1 MNFETYMANRFR
13 KSNSYKSTVSSP
25 IIKIS
30 VSSIVIGIVMMI
42 ISISSSVGLQNTIQT
57 KVSSFFGHISISN
70 FENNSSLSSLKPI
83 KIDLKK
89 EELIKNPKISNIQ
102 YVAYKSGLIIN
113 KKSFEG
119 VIFKGIS
126 SNFDWSV
133 FSNYIIDGNVVNTT
147 NEMTN
152 DVIISEYLSKKLSLE
167 VNQKFKTT
175 FFKSNSIVAPNER
188 IFKVVGIY
196 KSGFNE
202 FDEVYF
208 IGDIRHIQKMN
219 KWQRHEIGSIEVII
233 DNFDEIDNVTQELYD
248 ETSSALNVLSIKERF
263 PEIFNWIALFDI
275 NVLLIIIIM
284 ILVCGINMITALLVT
299 VLEKVSLIGVLKT
312 LGSSNNSIRS
322 IFLINGT
329 YLISLGM
336 IIGNLIS
343 ILIIF
348 LQNKTGLINLD
359 PETYYVSELPFDFNF
374 SSILFLNMGV
384 LVLCFLMLILPSLVI
399 TKISPSESI
408 KINYISY

>member
-1 MNFETYMANRFR
+1 MANRFR

-30 VSSIVIGIVMMI
+30 VSSIVIGIVMMV

-89 EELIKNPKISNIQ
+89 EVLIKNPKISNIQ

-133 FSNYIIDGNVVNTT
+133 FSNYIIEGNVINTT
-147 NEMTN
+147 DEITN

-175 FFKSNSIVAPNER
+175 FFKSNSILAPNER

-208 IGDIRHIQKMN
+208 VGDIRHIQKMN
-219 KWQRHEIGSIEVII
+219 KWQMDEIGSIEVII
-233 DNFDEIDNVTQELYD
+233 ENFDEIDNVTQQLYD

-284 ILVCGINMITALLVT
+284 ILVGGINMITALLVT
-299 VLEKVSLIGVLKT
+299 VLEKASLIGVLKT

-374 SSILFLNMGV
+374 SSILFLNIGV
-384 LVLCFLMLILPSLVI
+384 LVLCFMMLILPSLVI
-399 TKISPSESI
+399 TKISPSESV
-408 KINYISY
+408 KIN

>member
-83 KIDLKK
+83 KIDLEK
-89 EELIKNPKISNIQ
+89 EVLIKNSKISNIQ
-102 YVAYKSGLIIN
+102 YVAYKPGLIIN

-119 VIFKGIS
+119 VVLKGIS
-126 SNFDWSV
+126 SNFDWSI
-133 FSNYIIDGNVVNTT
+133 FSNYIIDGNVINTT

-152 DVIISEYLSKKLSLE
+152 NVIISEYLSKKLSLE

-284 ILVCGINMITALLVT
+284 ILVGGINMITALLVT
-299 VLEKVSLIGVLKT
+299 VLEKASLIGVLKT

-322 IFLINGT
+322 IFLINGI

-336 IIGNLIS
+336 IIGNFIS

-348 LQNKTGLINLD
+348 LQNKIGFIMLD
-359 PETYYVSELPFDFNF
+359 PVTYYVSELPFDFNIL
-374 SSILFLNMGV
+374 SIVFLNIGV
-384 LVLCFLMLILPSLVI
+384 LILCLLMLILPSLVI
-399 TKISPSESI
+399 TKINPAESV
-408 KINYISY
+408 KIN

>member
-30 VSSIVIGIVMMI
+30 VSSIVIGIVMMV

-89 EELIKNPKISNIQ
+89 EVLIKNPKISNIQ

-133 FSNYIIDGNVVNTT
+133 FSNYIIDGNVINTT
-147 NEMTN
+147 NEITN

-175 FFKSNSIVAPNER
+175 FFKSNSILAPNER

-219 KWQRHEIGSIEVII
+219 KWQMDEIGSIEVII
-233 DNFDEIDNVTQELYD
+233 ENFDEIDNVTQQLYD

-284 ILVCGINMITALLVT
+284 ILVGGINMITALLVT
-299 VLEKVSLIGVLKT
+299 VLEKASLIGVLKT

-348 LQNKTGLINLD
+348 LQNKIGFINLD

-374 SSILFLNMGV
+374 SSILFLNIGV

-399 TKISPSESI
+399 TKISPSESV
-408 KINYISY
+408 KIN

>member
-1 MNFETYMANRFR
+1 MANRFR

-83 KIDLKK
+83 KIDLEK
-89 EELIKNPKISNIQ
+89 EVLIKNSKISNIQ
-102 YVAYKSGLIIN
+102 YVAYKPGLIIN

-119 VIFKGIS
+119 VVLKGIS
-126 SNFDWSV
+126 SNFDWSI
-133 FSNYIIDGNVVNTT
+133 FSNYIIDGNVINTT

-152 DVIISEYLSKKLSLE
+152 NVIISEYLSKKLSLE

-284 ILVCGINMITALLVT
+284 ILVGGINMITALLVT
-299 VLEKVSLIGVLKT
+299 VLEKASLIGVLKT

-348 LQNKTGLINLD
+348 LQNKIGFINLD

-374 SSILFLNMGV
+374 SSILFLNIGV

-399 TKISPSESI
+399 TKISPSESV
-408 KINYISY
+408 KIN

>member
-30 VSSIVIGIVMMI
+30 VSSIVIGIVMMV

-89 EELIKNPKISNIQ
+89 EVLIKNPKISNIQ

-147 NEMTN
+147 NEITN

-175 FFKSNSIVAPNER
+175 FFKSNSILAPNER
-188 IFKVVGIY
+188 IFRVVGIY

-219 KWQRHEIGSIEVII
+219 KWQMDEIGSIEVII
-233 DNFDEIDNVTQELYD
+233 ENFDEIDNVTQQLYD

-284 ILVCGINMITALLVT
+284 ILVGGINMITALLVT
-299 VLEKVSLIGVLKT
+299 VLEKASLIGVLKT
-312 LGSSNNSIRS
+312 LGSSNNSIRR

-374 SSILFLNMGV
+374 SSILFLNIGV
-384 LVLCFLMLILPSLVI
+384 LALCFLMLILPSLVI
-399 TKISPSESI
+399 TKISPSESV
-408 KINYISY
+408 KIN

>member
-30 VSSIVIGIVMMI
+30 VSSIVIGIVMMV

-89 EELIKNPKISNIQ
+89 EVLIKNPKISNIQ

-147 NEMTN
+147 NEITN

-175 FFKSNSIVAPNER
+175 FFKSNSILAPNER

-219 KWQRHEIGSIEVII
+219 KWQMDEIGSIEVII
-233 DNFDEIDNVTQELYD
+233 ENFDEIDNVTQQLYD

-284 ILVCGINMITALLVT
+284 ILVGGINMITALLVT
-299 VLEKVSLIGVLKT
+299 VLEKASLIGVLKT

-374 SSILFLNMGV
+374 SSILFLNIGV
-384 LVLCFLMLILPSLVI
+384 LVLCFLMLILPSFSYNKNF
-399 TKISPSESI
+399 TSES
-408 KINYISY
+408 S

>member
-1 MNFETYMANRFR
+1 MANRFR

-30 VSSIVIGIVMMI
+30 VSSIVIGIVMMV

-89 EELIKNPKISNIQ
+89 EVLIKNPKISNIQ

-126 SNFDWSV
+126 SNFEWSV
-133 FSNYIIDGNVVNTT
+133 FSNYIIDGNVINTT
-147 NEMTN
+147 NEITN

-175 FFKSNSIVAPNER
+175 LFKSNSIVAPNER

-284 ILVCGINMITALLVT
+284 ILVGGINMITALLVT
-299 VLEKVSLIGVLKT
+299 VLEKASLIGVLKT

-322 IFLINGT
+322 IFLINGI

-336 IIGNLIS
+336 IIGNFIS

-348 LQNKTGLINLD
+348 LQNKIGFIMLD
-359 PETYYVSELPFDFNF
+359 PETYYVSELPFDFNIL
-374 SSILFLNMGV
+374 SIVFLNIGV
-384 LVLCFLMLILPSLVI
+384 LILCLLMLILPSLVI
-399 TKISPSESI
+399 TKINPAESV
-408 KINYISY
+408 KIN

>member
-89 EELIKNPKISNIQ
+89 EVLIKNPKISNIQ

-147 NEMTN
+147 NEITN

-284 ILVCGINMITALLVT
+284 ILVGGINMITALLVT
-299 VLEKVSLIGVLKT
+299 VLEKASLIGVLKT

-336 IIGNLIS
+336 VIGNLIS

-348 LQNKTGLINLD
+348 LQNKIGFINLD

-374 SSILFLNMGV
+374 SSILFLNIGV

-399 TKISPSESI
+399 TKISPSESV
-408 KINYISY
+408 KIN

>member
-70 FENNSSLSSLKPI
+70 FENNSSLKPI

-89 EELIKNPKISNIQ
+89 EVLIKNPKISNIQ

-147 NEMTN
+147 NEITN

-219 KWQRHEIGSIEVII
+219 KWQMDEIGSIEVII
-233 DNFDEIDNVTQELYD
+233 KNFDEIDNVTQELYD

-284 ILVCGINMITALLVT
+284 ILVGGINMITALLVT
-299 VLEKVSLIGVLKT
+299 VLEKASLIGVLKT

-322 IFLINGT
+322 IFLINGI

-336 IIGNLIS
+336 IIGNFIS

-348 LQNKTGLINLD
+348 LQNKIGFIMLD
-359 PETYYVSELPFDFNF
+359 PETYYVSELPFDFNIL
-374 SSILFLNMGV
+374 SIVFLNIGV
-384 LVLCFLMLILPSLVI
+384 LILCLLMLILPSLVI
-399 TKISPSESI
+399 TKINPAESV
-408 KINYISY
+408 KIN

>member
-1 MNFETYMANRFR
+1 MANRFR

-89 EELIKNPKISNIQ
+89 EVLIKNPKISNIQ

-147 NEMTN
+147 NEITN

-284 ILVCGINMITALLVT
+284 ILVGGINMITALLVT
-299 VLEKVSLIGVLKT
+299 VLEKASLIGVLKT

-336 IIGNLIS
+336 VIGNLIS

-348 LQNKTGLINLD
+348 LQNKIGFINLD

-374 SSILFLNMGV
+374 SSILFLNIGV

-399 TKISPSESI
+399 TKISPSESV
-408 KINYISY
+408 KIN

>member
-1 MNFETYMANRFR
+1 MANRFR

-89 EELIKNPKISNIQ
+89 EVLIKNPKISNIQ

-147 NEMTN
+147 NEITN

-175 FFKSNSIVAPNER
+175 FFKSNSILAPNER
-188 IFKVVGIY
+188 IFRVVGIY

-202 FDEVYF
+202 FDEVFF

-219 KWQRHEIGSIEVII
+219 KWQMDEIGSIEVII
-233 DNFDEIDNVTQELYD
+233 ENFDEIDNVTQQLYD
-248 ETSSALNVLSIKERF
+248 ETSSVLNVLSIKERF

-284 ILVCGINMITALLVT
+284 ILVGGINMITALLVT
-299 VLEKVSLIGVLKT
+299 VLEKASLIGVLKT

-322 IFLINGT
+322 IFLINGI

-336 IIGNLIS
+336 IIGNFIS

-348 LQNKTGLINLD
+348 LQNKIGFIMLD
-359 PETYYVSELPFDFNF
+359 PETYYVSELPFDFNIL
-374 SSILFLNMGV
+374 SIVFLNIGV
-384 LVLCFLMLILPSLVI
+384 LILCLLMLILPSLVI
-399 TKISPSESI
+399 TKINPAESV
-408 KINYISY
+408 KIN

>member
-1 MNFETYMANRFR
+1 MANRFR
-13 KSNSYKSTVSSP
+13 KSISYKSTVSSP

-83 KIDLKK
+83 KIDLEK
-89 EELIKNPKISNIQ
+89 EVLIKNSKISNIQ
-102 YVAYKSGLIIN
+102 YVAYKPGLIIN

-119 VIFKGIS
+119 VVFKGIS

-133 FSNYIIDGNVVNTT
+133 FSNYIIDGNVINTT

-152 DVIISEYLSKKLSLE
+152 NVIISEYLSKKLSLE

-284 ILVCGINMITALLVT
+284 ILVGGINMITALLVT
-299 VLEKVSLIGVLKT
+299 VLEKASLIGVLKT

-336 IIGNLIS
+336 VIGNLIS

-348 LQNKTGLINLD
+348 LQNKIGFINLD

-374 SSILFLNMGV
+374 SSILFLNISV

-399 TKISPSESI
+399 TKINPAESV
-408 KINYISY
+408 KIN

>member
-30 VSSIVIGIVMMI
+30 VSSIVIGIVMMV

-70 FENNSSLSSLKPI
+70 FENNSSISSLKPI

-89 EELIKNPKISNIQ
+89 EVLIKNPKISNIQ

-147 NEMTN
+147 NEITN

-175 FFKSNSIVAPNER
+175 FFKSNSILAPNER
-188 IFKVVGIY
+188 IFKVAGIY

-219 KWQRHEIGSIEVII
+219 KWQMDEIGSIEVII
-233 DNFDEIDNVTQELYD
+233 ENFDEIDNVTQQLYD

-284 ILVCGINMITALLVT
+284 ILVGGINMITALLVT
-299 VLEKVSLIGVLKT
+299 VLEKASLIGVLKT

-374 SSILFLNMGV
+374 SSILFLNIGV

-399 TKISPSESI
+399 TKISPSESV
-408 KINYISY
+408 KIN

>member
-1 MNFETYMANRFR
+1 MANRFR

-89 EELIKNPKISNIQ
+89 EVLIKNSKISNIQ

-147 NEMTN
+147 NEITN

-175 FFKSNSIVAPNER
+175 FFKSNSILAPNER
-188 IFKVVGIY
+188 IFRVVGIY

-219 KWQRHEIGSIEVII
+219 KWQMDEIGSIEVII
-233 DNFDEIDNVTQELYD
+233 ENFDEIDNVTQQLYD

-263 PEIFNWIALFDI
+263 PEILNWIALFDI

-284 ILVCGINMITALLVT
+284 ILVGGINMITALLVT
-299 VLEKVSLIGVLKT
+299 VLEKASLIGVLKT

-374 SSILFLNMGV
+374 SSILFLNIGV
-384 LVLCFLMLILPSLVI
+384 LALCFLMLILPSLVI
-399 TKISPSESI
+399 TKISPSESV
-408 KINYISY
+408 KIN

>member
-1 MNFETYMANRFR
+1 MANRFR

-89 EELIKNPKISNIQ
+89 EVLIKNPKISNIQ

-147 NEMTN
+147 NEITN

-284 ILVCGINMITALLVT
+284 ILVGGINMITALLVT
-299 VLEKVSLIGVLKT
+299 VLEKASLIGVLKT

-336 IIGNLIS
+336 VIGNLIS
-343 ILIIF
+343 IVIIF
-348 LQNKTGLINLD
+348 LQNKIGFINLD

-374 SSILFLNMGV
+374 SSILFLNIGV

-399 TKISPSESI
+399 TKISPSESV
-408 KINYISY
+408 KIN

>member
-1 MNFETYMANRFR
+1 MANRFR

-83 KIDLKK
+83 KIDLEK
-89 EELIKNPKISNIQ
+89 EVLIKNSKISNIQ
-102 YVAYKSGLIIN
+102 YVAYKPGLIIN

-119 VIFKGIS
+119 VVLKGIS
-126 SNFDWSV
+126 SNFDWSI
-133 FSNYIIDGNVVNTT
+133 FSNYIIDGNVINTT

-152 DVIISEYLSKKLSLE
+152 NVIISEYLSKKLSLE

-175 FFKSNSIVAPNER
+175 FFKSNSILAPNER

-219 KWQRHEIGSIEVII
+219 KWQMDEIGSIEVII
-233 DNFDEIDNVTQELYD
+233 ENFDEIDNVTQQLYD

-284 ILVCGINMITALLVT
+284 ILVGGINMITALLVT
-299 VLEKVSLIGVLKT
+299 VLEKASLIGVLKT

-336 IIGNLIS
+336 VIGNLIS

-348 LQNKTGLINLD
+348 LQNKIGFINLD

-374 SSILFLNMGV
+374 SSILFLNIGV

-399 TKISPSESI
+399 TKISPSESV
-408 KINYISY
+408 KIN

>member
-30 VSSIVIGIVMMI
+30 VSSIVIGIVMMV

-89 EELIKNPKISNIQ
+89 EVLIKNPKISNIQ

-147 NEMTN
+147 NEITN

-175 FFKSNSIVAPNER
+175 FFKSNSILAPNER

-219 KWQRHEIGSIEVII
+219 KWQMDEIGSIEVII
-233 DNFDEIDNVTQELYD
+233 ENFDEIDNVTQQLYD

-284 ILVCGINMITALLVT
+284 ILVGGINMITALLVT
-299 VLEKVSLIGVLKT
+299 VLEKASLIGVLKT

-348 LQNKTGLINLD
+348 IQNKTGLINLD

-374 SSILFLNMGV
+374 SSILFLNIGV

-399 TKISPSESI
+399 TKISPSESV
-408 KINYISY
+408 KIN

>member
-1 MNFETYMANRFR
+1 MANRFR

-30 VSSIVIGIVMMI
+30 VSSIVIGIVMMV

-70 FENNSSLSSLKPI
+70 FQNNSSLSSLKPI

-89 EELIKNPKISNIQ
+89 EVLIENPKISNIQ

-147 NEMTN
+147 NEITN

-284 ILVCGINMITALLVT
+284 ILVGGINMITALLVT
-299 VLEKVSLIGVLKT
+299 VLEKASLIGVLKT
-312 LGSSNNSIRS
+312 LGSSNKSIRS
-322 IFLINGT
+322 IFLINGI

-336 IIGNLIS
+336 IIGNFIS

-348 LQNKTGLINLD
+348 LQNKIGFIMLD
-359 PETYYVSELPFDFNF
+359 PETYYVSELPFDFNIL
-374 SSILFLNMGV
+374 SIVFLNIGV
-384 LVLCFLMLILPSLVI
+384 LILCLLMLILPSLVI
-399 TKISPSESI
+399 TKINPAESV
-408 KINYISY
+408 KIN

>member
-30 VSSIVIGIVMMI
+30 VSSIVIGIVMMV

-89 EELIKNPKISNIQ
+89 EVLIKNPKISNIQ

-147 NEMTN
+147 NEITN

-219 KWQRHEIGSIEVII
+219 KWQMDEIGSIEVII
-233 DNFDEIDNVTQELYD
+233 ENFDEIDNVTQQLYD

-284 ILVCGINMITALLVT
+284 ILVGGINMITALLVT
-299 VLEKVSLIGVLKT
+299 VLEKASLIGVLKT

-374 SSILFLNMGV
+374 SSILFLNIGV

-399 TKISPSESI
+399 TKISPSESV
-408 KINYISY
+408 KIN

>member
-1 MNFETYMANRFR
+1 MANRFR

-89 EELIKNPKISNIQ
+89 EVLIKNPKISNIQ

-126 SNFDWSV
+126 SNFDWSI

-147 NEMTN
+147 NEITN

-175 FFKSNSIVAPNER
+175 FFKSNSILAPNER
-188 IFKVVGIY
+188 IFRVVGIY

-284 ILVCGINMITALLVT
+284 ILVGGINMITALLVT
-299 VLEKVSLIGVLKT
+299 VLEKASLIGVLKT

-374 SSILFLNMGV
+374 SSILFLNIGV

-399 TKISPSESI
+399 TKISPSESV
-408 KINYISY
+408 KIN

>member
-30 VSSIVIGIVMMI
+30 VSSIVIGIVMMV

-89 EELIKNPKISNIQ
+89 EVLIKNPKISNIQ

-133 FSNYIIDGNVVNTT
+133 FSNYIIDGNVVNIT
-147 NEMTN
+147 NEITN

-167 VNQKFKTT
+167 INQKFKTT

-284 ILVCGINMITALLVT
+284 ILVGGINMITALLVT
-299 VLEKVSLIGVLKT
+299 VLEKASLIGVLKT
-312 LGSSNNSIRS
+312 LGSSNNSIQS

-336 IIGNLIS
+336 VIGNLIS

-348 LQNKTGLINLD
+348 LQNKIGFINLD

-374 SSILFLNMGV
+374 SSILFLNIGV

-399 TKISPSESI
+399 TKISPSESV
-408 KINYISY
+408 KIN

>member
-83 KIDLKK
+83 KIDLEK
-89 EELIKNPKISNIQ
+89 EVLIKNSKISNIQ
-102 YVAYKSGLIIN
+102 YVAYKPGLIIN

-119 VIFKGIS
+119 VVLKGIS
-126 SNFDWSV
+126 SNFDWSI
-133 FSNYIIDGNVVNTT
+133 FSNYIIDGNVINTT

-152 DVIISEYLSKKLSLE
+152 NVIISEYLSKKLSLE

-284 ILVCGINMITALLVT
+284 ILVGGINMITALLVT
-299 VLEKVSLIGVLKT
+299 VLEKASLIGVLKT

-336 IIGNLIS
+336 VIGNLIS

-348 LQNKTGLINLD
+348 LQNKIGFINLD

-374 SSILFLNMGV
+374 SYILFLNIGV

-399 TKISPSESI
+399 TKISPSESV
-408 KINYISY
+408 KIN

>member
-30 VSSIVIGIVMMI
+30 VSSIVIGIVMMV

-89 EELIKNPKISNIQ
+89 EVLIKNLKISNIQ

-147 NEMTN
+147 NEITN

-284 ILVCGINMITALLVT
+284 ILVGGINMITALLVT
-299 VLEKVSLIGVLKT
+299 VLEKASLIGVLKT

-336 IIGNLIS
+336 VIGNLIS

-348 LQNKTGLINLD
+348 LQNKIGFINLD

-374 SSILFLNMGV
+374 SSILFLNIGV

-399 TKISPSESI
+399 TKISPSESV
-408 KINYISY
+408 KIN

>member
-1 MNFETYMANRFR
+1 MANRFR

-30 VSSIVIGIVMMI
+30 VSSIVIGIVMMV

-83 KIDLKK
+83 KIDLEK
-89 EELIKNPKISNIQ
+89 EVLIKNPKISNIQ
-102 YVAYKSGLIIN
+102 YVAYKPGLIIN

-119 VIFKGIS
+119 VVLKGIS
-126 SNFDWSV
+126 SNFDWSI
-133 FSNYIIDGNVVNTT
+133 FSNYIIDGNVINTT

-152 DVIISEYLSKKLSLE
+152 NVIISEYLSKKLSLE

-175 FFKSNSIVAPNER
+175 FFKSNSILAPNER
-188 IFKVVGIY
+188 IFRVVGIY

-219 KWQRHEIGSIEVII
+219 KWQMDEIGSIEVII
-233 DNFDEIDNVTQELYD
+233 ENFDEIDNVTQQLYD
-248 ETSSALNVLSIKERF
+248 ETSSVLNVLSIKERF

-284 ILVCGINMITALLVT
+284 ILVGGINMITALLVT
-299 VLEKVSLIGVLKT
+299 VLEKASLIGVLKT

-374 SSILFLNMGV
+374 SSILFLNIGV

-399 TKISPSESI
+399 TKISPSESV
-408 KINYISY
+408 KIN

>member
-1 MNFETYMANRFR
+1 MANRFR

-89 EELIKNPKISNIQ
+89 EVLIKNPKISNIQ

-147 NEMTN
+147 NEITN

-175 FFKSNSIVAPNER
+175 FFKSNSILAPNER
-188 IFKVVGIY
+188 IFRVVGIY

-219 KWQRHEIGSIEVII
+219 KWQMDEIGSIEVII
-233 DNFDEIDNVTQELYD
+233 ENFDEIDNVTQQLYD
-248 ETSSALNVLSIKERF
+248 ETSSVLNVLSIKERF

-284 ILVCGINMITALLVT
+284 ILVGGINMITALLVT
-299 VLEKVSLIGVLKT
+299 VLEKASLIGVLKT

-322 IFLINGT
+322 IFLINGI

-336 IIGNLIS
+336 IIGNFIS

-348 LQNKTGLINLD
+348 LQNKIGFIMLD
-359 PETYYVSELPFDFNF
+359 PETYYVSELPFDFNIL
-374 SSILFLNMGV
+374 SIVFLNIGV
-384 LVLCFLMLILPSLVI
+384 LILCLLMLILPSLVI
-399 TKISPSESI
+399 TKINPAESV
-408 KINYISY
+408 KIN

>member
-30 VSSIVIGIVMMI
+30 VSSIVIGIVMMV

-89 EELIKNPKISNIQ
+89 EVLIKNPKISNIQ

-113 KKSFEG
+113 KKNFEG

-133 FSNYIIDGNVVNTT
+133 FSNYIIDGNLVNTT
-147 NEMTN
+147 NEITN

-175 FFKSNSIVAPNER
+175 FFKSNSILAPNER

-219 KWQRHEIGSIEVII
+219 KWQMDEIGSIEVII
-233 DNFDEIDNVTQELYD
+233 ENFDEIDNVTQQLYD
-248 ETSSALNVLSIKERF
+248 ETSSVLNVLSIKERF

-284 ILVCGINMITALLVT
+284 ILVGGINMITALLVT
-299 VLEKVSLIGVLKT
+299 VLEKASLIGVLKT

-359 PETYYVSELPFDFNF
+359 PETYYVSELSFDFNF
-374 SSILFLNMGV
+374 SSILFLNIGV

-399 TKISPSESI
+399 TKINPSESV
-408 KINYISY
+408 KIN

>member
-1 MNFETYMANRFR
+1 MANRFR
-13 KSNSYKSTVSSP
+13 KSISYKSTVSSP

-30 VSSIVIGIVMMI
+30 VCSIVIGIVMMV

-89 EELIKNPKISNIQ
+89 EVLIKSPKISNIQ

-147 NEMTN
+147 NEITN

-167 VNQKFKTT
+167 LNQKFKTT
-175 FFKSNSIVAPNER
+175 FFKSNSILAPNER
-188 IFKVVGIY
+188 IFRVVGIY

-219 KWQRHEIGSIEVII
+219 KWQMDEIGSIEVII
-233 DNFDEIDNVTQELYD
+233 ENFDEIDNVTQQLYD
-248 ETSSALNVLSIKERF
+248 ETSSVLNVLSIKERF

-284 ILVCGINMITALLVT
+284 ILVGGINMITALLVT
-299 VLEKVSLIGVLKT
+299 VLEKASLIGVLKT

-359 PETYYVSELPFDFNF
+359 PETYYVSELPFDFNIL
-374 SSILFLNMGV
+374 SIVFLNIGV
-384 LVLCFLMLILPSLVI
+384 LILCLLMLILPSLVI
-399 TKISPSESI
+399 TKINPAESV
-408 KINYISY
+408 KIN

>member
-13 KSNSYKSTVSSP
+13 KSISYKSTVSSP

-83 KIDLKK
+83 KIDLEK
-89 EELIKNPKISNIQ
+89 EVLIKNSKISNIQ
-102 YVAYKSGLIIN
+102 YVAYKPGLIIN

-119 VIFKGIS
+119 VVFKGIS

-133 FSNYIIDGNVVNTT
+133 FSNYIIDGNVINTT

-152 DVIISEYLSKKLSLE
+152 NVIISEYLSKKLSLE

-284 ILVCGINMITALLVT
+284 ILVGGINMITALLVT
-299 VLEKVSLIGVLKT
+299 VLEKASLIGVLKT

-336 IIGNLIS
+336 VIGNLIS

-348 LQNKTGLINLD
+348 LQNKIGFINLD

-374 SSILFLNMGV
+374 SSILFLNIGV
-384 LVLCFLMLILPSLVI
+384 LVLCLLMLILPSLII
-399 TKISPSESI
+399 TKISPSESV
-408 KINYISY
+408 KIN

>member
-1 MNFETYMANRFR
+1 MANRFR

-89 EELIKNPKISNIQ
+89 EVLIKNPKISNIQ

-113 KKSFEG
+113 NKSFEG

-126 SNFDWSV
+126 SNFDWSI

-147 NEMTN
+147 NEITN

-175 FFKSNSIVAPNER
+175 FFKSNSILAPNER
-188 IFKVVGIY
+188 IFRVVGIY

-219 KWQRHEIGSIEVII
+219 KWQMDEIGSIEVII
-233 DNFDEIDNVTQELYD
+233 ENFDEIDNVTQQLYD

-284 ILVCGINMITALLVT
+284 ILVGGINMITALLVT
-299 VLEKVSLIGVLKT
+299 VLEKASLIGVLKT

-348 LQNKTGLINLD
+348 IQNKTGLINLD

-374 SSILFLNMGV
+374 SSILFLNIGV

-399 TKISPSESI
+399 TKISPSESV
-408 KINYISY
+408 KIN

>member
-1 MNFETYMANRFR
+1 MANRFR

-30 VSSIVIGIVMMI
+30 VSSIVIGIVMMV

-89 EELIKNPKISNIQ
+89 EVLIKNPKISNIQ

-147 NEMTN
+147 NEITN

-175 FFKSNSIVAPNER
+175 FFKSNSILAPNER
-188 IFKVVGIY
+188 IFRVVGIY

-219 KWQRHEIGSIEVII
+219 KWQMDEIGSIEVII
-233 DNFDEIDNVTQELYD
+233 ENFDEIDNVTQQLYD

-284 ILVCGINMITALLVT
+284 ILVGGINMITALLVT
-299 VLEKVSLIGVLKT
+299 VLEKASLIGVLKT

-322 IFLINGT
+322 IFLINGI

-374 SSILFLNMGV
+374 SSILFLNIGV

-399 TKISPSESI
+399 TKISPSESV
-408 KINYISY
+408 KIN

>member
-1 MNFETYMANRFR
+1 MANRFR

-30 VSSIVIGIVMMI
+30 VSSIVIGIVMMV

-70 FENNSSLSSLKPI
+70 FENNSSISSLKPI

-89 EELIKNPKISNIQ
+89 EVLIKNPKISNIQ

-147 NEMTN
+147 NEITN

-175 FFKSNSIVAPNER
+175 FFKSNSILAPNER
-188 IFKVVGIY
+188 IFKVAGIY

-219 KWQRHEIGSIEVII
+219 KWQMDEIGSIEVII
-233 DNFDEIDNVTQELYD
+233 ENFDEIDNVTQQLYD

-284 ILVCGINMITALLVT
+284 ILVGGINMITALLVT
-299 VLEKVSLIGVLKT
+299 VLEKASLIGVLKT

-374 SSILFLNMGV
+374 SSILFLNIGV

-399 TKISPSESI
+399 TKISPSESV
-408 KINYISY
+408 KIN

>member
-1 MNFETYMANRFR
+1 MANRFR

-83 KIDLKK
+83 KIDLEK
-89 EELIKNPKISNIQ
+89 EVLIKNPKISNIQ
-102 YVAYKSGLIIN
+102 YVAYKPGLIIN

-119 VIFKGIS
+119 VVFKGIS

-147 NEMTN
+147 NEITN

-284 ILVCGINMITALLVT
+284 ILVGGINMITALLVT
-299 VLEKVSLIGVLKT
+299 VLEKASLIGVLKT

-336 IIGNLIS
+336 VIGNLIS

-348 LQNKTGLINLD
+348 LQNKIGFINLD

-374 SSILFLNMGV
+374 SSILFLNIGV
-384 LVLCFLMLILPSLVI
+384 LVLCLLMLILPSLII
-399 TKISPSESI
+399 TKISPSESV
-408 KINYISY
+408 KIN

>member
-1 MNFETYMANRFR
+1 MANRFR

-83 KIDLKK
+83 KIDLEK
-89 EELIKNPKISNIQ
+89 EVLIKNSKISNIQ
-102 YVAYKSGLIIN
+102 YVAYKPGLIIN

-119 VIFKGIS
+119 VVLKGIS
-126 SNFDWSV
+126 SNFDWSI
-133 FSNYIIDGNVVNTT
+133 FSNYIIDGNVINTT

-152 DVIISEYLSKKLSLE
+152 NVIISEYLSKKLSLE

-219 KWQRHEIGSIEVII
+219 KW
-233 DNFDEIDNVTQELYD
+233 
-248 ETSSALNVLSIKERF
+248 
-263 PEIFNWIALFDI
+263 
-275 NVLLIIIIM
+275 
-284 ILVCGINMITALLVT
+284 
-299 VLEKVSLIGVLKT
+299 
-312 LGSSNNSIRS
+312 
-322 IFLINGT
+322 
-329 YLISLGM
+329 
-336 IIGNLIS
+336 
-343 ILIIF
+343 
-348 LQNKTGLINLD
+348 
-359 PETYYVSELPFDFNF
+359 
-374 SSILFLNMGV
+374 
-384 LVLCFLMLILPSLVI
+384 
-399 TKISPSESI
+399 
-408 KINYISY
+408 

>member
-1 MNFETYMANRFR
+1 MANRFR

-89 EELIKNPKISNIQ
+89 EVLIKNPKISNIQ

-133 FSNYIIDGNVVNTT
+133 FSNYIIDGNVVNIT
-147 NEMTN
+147 NEITN

-284 ILVCGINMITALLVT
+284 ILVGGINMITALLVT
-299 VLEKVSLIGVLKT
+299 VLEKASLIGVLKT

-322 IFLINGT
+322 IFLINGI

-336 IIGNLIS
+336 IIGNFIS

-348 LQNKTGLINLD
+348 LQNKIGFIMLD
-359 PETYYVSELPFDFNF
+359 PETYYVSELPFDFNIL
-374 SSILFLNMGV
+374 SIVFLNIGV
-384 LVLCFLMLILPSLVI
+384 LILCLLMLILPSLVI
-399 TKISPSESI
+399 TKINPAESV
-408 KINYISY
+408 KIN